1 MWFGAKLECML
12 GLQAV
17 KAKLVVA
24 SFVKN
29 LIGTAIYLK
38 VFFYFMAIW
47 VLFILGKMARLKKLG
62 EVIKGNKEK
71 VFIYFLFI

>member
-24 SFVKN
+24 SFGLN
-29 LIGTAIYLK
+29 LIGTAKYAKVVFRLMAGFYLS
-38 VFFYFMAIW
+38 
-47 VLFILGKMARLKKLG
+47 
-62 EVIKGNKEK
+62 
-71 VFIYFLFI
+71 FIYFE

>member
-38 VFFYFMAIW
+38 VFFYLMA
-47 VLFILGKMARLKKLG
+47 VVFYLS
-62 EVIKGNKEK
+62 
-71 VFIYFLFI
+71 FIYFWVKWLDSKN